1 MTDKKALK
9 IIKRYIELKTRVE
22 ERHFP
27 FTPLEYDN
35 YMLVYDEIKKIKK
48 EYKEAEKQLKKS
60 LEVIETLRLHLI
72 NAGIGKF
79 DNVVDN
85 DIFHLKLNLI
95 GKEYKQIEEWLKNE

>member
-35 YMLVYDEIKKIKK
+35 YMLVYDELKKIKK

-60 LEVIETLRLHLI
+60 FEVLEILKTMI
-72 NAGIGKF
+72 QQ
-79 DNVVDN
+79 N
-85 DIFHLKLNLI
+85 DVALTPKENWNISNEDVEKLK
-95 GKEYKQIEEWLKNE
+95 EWLEK